1 MLKLQVAPLER
12 ICPCAGVPN
21 PKSGEPMTRTRLASL
36 TFAALSTLAAGFAA
50 AGDVVLYSSNSVDAI
65 NAVTEEFQKKY
76 PDIRINAVRGSTGAM
91 MQRIKA
97 EAGAPKADIFWSGGF
112 SVLRLY
118 KDYFLPYQSPEYS
131 SLPAGYRDASG
142 AWAGTNAHVMVIMVN
157 KRALKGDPM
166 PRTWSDLAHPRWKD
180 RLVVSDPEKTSSS
193 LATLWGIEQSLG
205 KEPLRGIA
213 KNATITSTAS
223 QVFDGV
229 AKGEFA
235 VGMTMEYAAQEYVAG
250 GNKDIEVVYPTE
262 GTYIAPEG
270 MALVKGGPNPADA
283 RKFYDF
289 LASAQAQEMLV
300 KKFYRRPIRDDVDTS
315 KVGLPKPGSF
325 KAVAI
330 DDQKAAAAQKT
341 FLESWKALVAAK

>member
-1 MLKLQVAPLER
+1 MR
-12 ICPCAGVPN
+12 RRFVPIAIAAALAA
-21 PKSGEPMTRTRLASL
+21 TLAS
-36 TFAALSTLAAGFAA
+36 AGE
-50 AGDVVLYSSNSVDAI
+50 VVLYSSNTVDAI
-65 NAVTEEFQKKY
+65 SAVTEDFQKKH
-76 PDIRINAVRGSTGAM
+76 PDIKITAVRGSTGAM

-112 SVLRLY
+112 SLLRIY
-118 KDYFLPYQSPEYS
+118 SEFFLPYQSPEYS
-131 SLPAGYRDASG
+131 KLATGYRDTNNL
-142 AWAGTNAHVMVIMVN
+142 WAGTNAHVMVIMVN

-166 PRTWSDLAHPRWKD
+166 PKTWSDLAHPRWKD

-205 KEPLRGIA
+205 KEPLKGIA

-250 GNKDIEVVYPTE
+250 GNKDVEVVYPSE
-262 GTYIAPEG
+262 GTFVAPEG

-283 RKFYDF
+283 KKFYDY

-300 KKFYRRPIRDDVDTS
+300 KKFYRRPIREDVDTA
-315 KVGLPKPGSF
+315 KIGLPAVGTF
-325 KAVAI
+325 KLTQT
-330 DDQKAAAAQKT
+330 DDQKLSAGQPAFIA
-341 FLESWKALVAAK
+341 SWKEMVAAK